1 MRKICP
7 RCGSDRVEWVVPQ
20 MWSRWICYDCGYQGP
35 VIEGDENLAKEI
47 RDDFIK
53 SLEES
58 EEELIVNKKKVNK
71 KRN

>member
-20 MWSRWICYDCGYQGP
+20 IWSRWICYDCGYQGP

-47 RDDFIK
+47 RDEFIK
-53 SLEES
+53 SLKES
-58 EEELIVNKKKVNK
+58 EEE
-71 KRN
+71 

>member
-58 EEELIVNKKKVNK
+58 EEEQIVNKKKVNK